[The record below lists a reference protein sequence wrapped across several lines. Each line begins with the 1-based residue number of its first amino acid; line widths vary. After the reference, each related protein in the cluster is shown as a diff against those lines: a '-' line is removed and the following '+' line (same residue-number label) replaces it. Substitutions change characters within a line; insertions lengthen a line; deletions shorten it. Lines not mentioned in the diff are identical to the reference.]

1 MDGVLKLQ
9 IIVFFLCFLS
19 SLTRHSVIESWSL
32 VKSQISDDLDF
43 SNLVLGM
50 IDMIFLFCYAAG
62 NITLGYLA
70 DKHNPKK
77 ILCYSMIISSVSYI
91 AILMMT
97 VFLYKA
103 AGLYAIFIIFNGFFQ
118 GAVWPCCISIMGNWY
133 SVNNRGKIMGVW
145 IINSSLGNILGSQ
158 GASGMVSKGIK
169 WQLALITF
177 VYFYVLSLYLNIF
190 FLKDR
195 PEGHTETQENLKTV
209 SLKHALKMPGVIN
222 YSIIFAC
229 VKMAHYSFILW
240 LPSYIYKQLN
250 ESEYEGGALASLY
263 DIGGLVGCIFI
274 GWISDKI
281 SCRVYIFF
289 PLLIG
294 SLPLILSFTLGS
306 EKTIWIFYLLIPIVG
321 LIMGGVSNLICSAV
335 AADLGQ
341 NDSDEYDSRTTVV
354 GIIEAAGGVGAGLGQ
369 VIIGRLVGEDWNNVF
384 YFTFGVT
391 LFSVFAMVPIVIR
404 AIKTPKV
411 NDEKEDEI

>member
-9 IIVFFLCFLS
+9 LIVFFLCFYS
-19 SLTRHSVIESWSL
+19 SFTRHSVVESWSL
-32 VKSQISDDLDF
+32 VKSHISDDLDF
-43 SNLVLGM
+43 SNLILGL
-50 IDMIFLFCYAAG
+50 IDMIFLFSYAAG

-70 DKHNPKK
+70 DKYNPKK
-77 ILCYSMIISSVSYI
+77 ILCYSIIMSSVPYI
-91 AILMMT
+91 AILLMT
-97 VFLYKA
+97 VFLYKVA
-103 AGLYAIFIIFNGFFQ
+103 ALYVVFFLFNGFFQ
-118 GAVWPCCISIMGNWY
+118 GAIWPCCISIMGNWF
-133 SVNNRGKIMGVW
+133 SVSNRGKIMGIW

-177 VYFYVLSLYLNIF
+177 VYFYVFSLYLNIF
-190 FLKDR
+190 FLKEK
-195 PEGHTETQENLKTV
+195 PEGHAGTHENIKIV

-229 VKMAHYSFILW
+229 VKMVHYSFILW

-250 ESEYEGGALASLY
+250 ESEFEGGVLASLY
-263 DIGGLVGCIFI
+263 DIGGLAGCVII
-274 GWISDKI
+274 GWITDKI
-281 SCRVYIFF
+281 SCRVYVFF

-306 EKTIWIFYLLIPIVG
+306 NKTIWIFYMLIPIVG
-321 LIMGGVSNLICSAV
+321 LIMGGVSNLIASAV

-341 NDSDEYDSRTTVV
+341 SDNDEYDSRTTVV

-369 VIIGRLVGEDWNNVF
+369 IIIGRIVGEDWNNVF
-384 YFTFGVT
+384 YVTFGVT
-391 LFSVFAMVPIVIR
+391 LFAVFAMVPIVIR

-411 NDEKEDEI
+411 DHQKEDEI